1 MIKRVRQLYLP
12 PVNDMHAVLC
22 EGCITKTLCQPKIE
36 DGEHNKKPTEMAR
49 PDNADALCG
58 RCISFGNE
66 SQRAPGERA
75 PRRLSA
81 DLRTLFKNA
90 CVFEGESNRRGSTKD
105 ENRTLISDILLKQSD
120 IFALQ
125 KLYCSLCSQLYSICS
140 CNLKLPKAISLR
152 SNITELAQ

>member
-1 MIKRVRQLYLP
+1 MPGWNFVEIFK
-12 PVNDMHAVLC
+12 
-22 EGCITKTLCQPKIE
+22 
-36 DGEHNKKPTEMAR
+36 NKKLTNNEKRQGTVVCLEKQAR

-58 RCISFGNE
+58 RCVPFGNE